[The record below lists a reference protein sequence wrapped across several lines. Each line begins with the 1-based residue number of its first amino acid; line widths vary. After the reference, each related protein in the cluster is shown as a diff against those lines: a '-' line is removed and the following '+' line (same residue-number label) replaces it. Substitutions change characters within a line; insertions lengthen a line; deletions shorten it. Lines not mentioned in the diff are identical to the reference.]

1 MAKPD
6 KADSTSTVAESK
18 TSSATSS
25 TDNKATPIDTS
36 SKPDGY
42 KSLSEVDRAYI
53 DSILESQ
60 KNPGQIYHAPAY
72 DEAVNKAT
80 DKEQNLL
87 DRFVFNKNTYD
98 NVNDSITDIVNN
110 RDNNPEAYN
119 NLKKDLD
126 TLSYLT
132 NPDSEYFDDS
142 KAEYKKDLD
151 RSMSPLFKDITDKDN
166 HFFKSAFN
174 DFTDSKRG
182 GLFRKVNKDQVL
194 KDYVVGVER
203 KAYKAPE
210 TVEAPKIPTTVATP
224 KISPTVE
231 APKGLTAA
239 DIKNRFGNDAAAAAE
254 WMKNNPGY
262 KPGQA
267 TEKYM
272 NDLGYT
278 RSKDGSFT
286 ESTKSRNTYDP
297 LKVDFSGLKNG
308 AFNVFGE
315 MSRGPTNLG
324 GTTIN
329 TIDNKVNNDFI
340 KRLPKSDS
348 IESSD
353 NSSYN
358 SNSPSS
364 GGYTNN
370 SVSNAADKQYRR
382 VSRNNESIG
391 LADDPNRANYNDDWN
406 RGMTDKSTD
415 VVSDENKKTFVKK
428 IIKRDPLNRTITKK
442 IISKRGM

>member
-1 MAKPD
+1 
-6 KADSTSTVAESK
+6 
-18 TSSATSS
+18 
-25 TDNKATPIDTS
+25 
-36 SKPDGY
+36 
-42 KSLSEVDRAYI
+42 
-53 DSILESQ
+53 
-60 KNPGQIYHAPAY
+60 
-72 DEAVNKAT
+72 
-80 DKEQNLL
+80 
-87 DRFVFNKNTYD
+87 
-98 NVNDSITDIVNN
+98 
-110 RDNNPEAYN
+110 
-119 NLKKDLD
+119 
-126 TLSYLT
+126 
-132 NPDSEYFDDS
+132 
-142 KAEYKKDLD
+142 
-151 RSMSPLFKDITDKDN
+151 MSPLFKDITDKDN
-166 HFFKSAFN
+166 HFFKSASNDSKAEYKKDLDRSMSLIFKDITDKDNYFFKSAFN
-174 DFTDSKRG
+174 DFTDSKKG

-210 TVEAPKIPTTVATP
+210 TVATP
-224 KISPTVE
+224 KVSPTVE

-272 NDLGYT
+272 NDLGYI
-278 RSKDGSFT
+278 KGADGSFT
-286 ESTKSRNTYDP
+286 ESTRSRNTYDP
-297 LKVDFSGLKNG
+297 LKVDFSGLKNS

-324 GTTIN
+324 GTTI
-329 TIDNKVNNDFI
+329 DKVNNDFI
-340 KRLPKSDS
+340 KKLPKSDS

-358 SNSPSS
+358 INSPSS

-370 SVSNAADKQYRR
+370 SVSDAADKQYKR

-415 VVSDENKKTFVKK
+415 VVSDENKKTFIKK
-428 IIKRDPLNRTITKK
+428 VIKRDPLNRTITKK
-442 IISKRGM
+442 IISKRGV

>member
-6 KADSTSTVAESK
+6 KAESTSTVAESK
-18 TSSATSS
+18 SSNATSS
-25 TDNKATPIDTS
+25 TATPIDTS

-60 KNPGQIYHAPAY
+60 KNPGQVYHAPAY
-72 DEAVNKAT
+72 DEALNKAT
-80 DKEQNLL
+80 DKDQNLL
-87 DRFVFNKNTYD
+87 DRFAFNKKTYD

-110 RDNNPEAYN
+110 RYNNPEDYN

-151 RSMSPLFKDITDKDN
+151 RSMSLIFKDITDKDN
-166 HFFKSAFN
+166 YFFKSASN
-174 DFTDSKRG
+174 DFTDSKKG

-194 KDYVVGVER
+194 KDYAVGVER

-210 TVEAPKIPTTVATP
+210 TVEAPKISPTVETP
-224 KISPTVE
+224 KVSPTVE

-272 NDLGYT
+272 NDLGYI
-278 RSKDGSFT
+278 KGADGSFT
-286 ESTKSRNTYDP
+286 ESTRSRNTYDP
-297 LKVDFSGLKNG
+297 LKVDFSGLKNS

-324 GTTIN
+324 GTTI
-329 TIDNKVNNDFI
+329 DKVNNDFI
-340 KRLPKSDS
+340 KKLPKSDS

-358 SNSPSS
+358 INSPSS

-370 SVSNAADKQYRR
+370 SVSDAADKQYKR

-415 VVSDENKKTFVKK
+415 VVSDENKKTFIKK
-428 IIKRDPLNRTITKK
+428 VIKRDPLNRTITKK
-442 IISKRGM
+442 IISKRGV

>member
-1 MAKPD
+1 MAKHD
-6 KADSTSTVAESK
+6 KAESTSTAAESK
-18 TSSATSS
+18 SSSATSS

-36 SKPDGY
+36 AKSDGY
-42 KSLSEVDRAYI
+42 KSLSETDKAYI

-60 KNPGQIYHAPAY
+60 KNPGQVYHTPAF

-80 DKEQNLL
+80 DKDRKLT
-87 DRFVFNKNTYD
+87 DRFTFSKKQYD
-98 NVNDSITDIVNN
+98 SINDSITDIVNN
-110 RDNNPEAYN
+110 RDKDPEAYN
-119 NLKKDLD
+119 NLKKGLD

-142 KAEYKKDLD
+142 KAEYNRNRDD
-151 RSMSPLFKDITDKDN
+151 YQSPLFKDITNEDDY
-166 HFFKSAFN
+166 FFKSAFQ
-174 DFTDSKRG
+174 DFIDSKKG
-182 GLFRKVNKDQVL
+182 GLFRNINKNQVL
-194 KDYVVGVER
+194 KDYATGVER
-203 KAYKAPE
+203 KIYKAPE
-210 TVEAPKIPTTVATP
+210 TVAAPKVSTVEAPKV
-224 KISPTVE
+224 SPTVE

-254 WMKNNPGY
+254 WMKNNPDY
-262 KPGQA
+262 KPGPA

-272 NDLGYT
+272 NDLGYI
-278 RSKDGSFT
+278 KGEDGSFT
-286 ESTKSRNTYDP
+286 ESTGSRNRYDP

-308 AFNVFGE
+308 ASNVFGE

-329 TIDNKVNNDFI
+329 RAPTDII
-340 KRLPKSDS
+340 TKRLPKSDS

-358 SNSPSS
+358 SNNPSS
-364 GGYTNN
+364 SGYTNN

-391 LADDPNRANYNDDWN
+391 LADDLNRANYNDDWN

-415 VVSDENKKTFVKK
+415 VVSDENKKTFVKSV
-428 IIKRDPLNRTITKK
+428 IKRDPLNRTITKK

>member
-6 KADSTSTVAESK
+6 KADSTSTAAESK
-18 TSSATSS
+18 SSSATSS
-25 TDNKATPIDTS
+25 TATPIDTS

-42 KSLSEVDRAYI
+42 KSLSDIDKAYI

-60 KNPGQIYHAPAY
+60 KNPGQVYHTPAY
-72 DEAVNKAT
+72 DEALNKAA
-80 DKEQNLL
+80 DKDKSLSE
-87 DRFVFNKNTYD
+87 RTIFSKNVYD

-142 KAEYKKDLD
+142 KAKYKSD
-151 RSMSPLFKDITDKDN
+151 MSDIRELLGPSFDEDN
-166 HFFKSAFN
+166 YFFRSAFN
-174 DFTDSKRG
+174 DFTNSKKG
-182 GLFRKVNKDQVL
+182 GLFREVNKDQVL
-194 KDYVVGVER
+194 DQVTGVER

-210 TVEAPKIPTTVATP
+210 TVATPKVQTTVAAPKVQTTVEAPKAPTTVAT
-224 KISPTVE
+224 
-231 APKGLTAA
+231 PKGLTAA

-262 KPGQA
+262 KPGAA

-272 NDLGYT
+272 NDLGYI
-278 RSKDGSFT
+278 KGEDGSFT
-286 ESTKSRNTYDP
+286 ESTRSRNNYDP

-308 AFNVFGE
+308 ASNVFGE
-315 MSRGPTNLG
+315 MSRGHTNLG
-324 GTTIN
+324 GTT
-329 TIDNKVNNDFI
+329 VNRVPTDI
-340 KRLPKSDS
+340 TKRLPKSDS

-353 NSSYN
+353 SSSYN
-358 SNSPSS
+358 INNPSS
-364 GGYTNN
+364 SGYTNN

-391 LADDPNRANYNDDWN
+391 LSDDPNRANYNDDWN

-428 IIKRDPLNRTITKK
+428 VIKRDPLNRIIAKK
-442 IISKRGM
+442 IISKRGV

>member
-6 KADSTSTVAESK
+6 KAESTSNVAESK
-18 TSSATSS
+18 SSGATSS
-25 TDNKATPIDTS
+25 TATPIDTS

-42 KSLSEVDRAYI
+42 KSLSETDKAYI

-60 KNPGQIYHAPAY
+60 KNPGKVYHAPAY
-72 DEAVNKAT
+72 NEALNKAT
-80 DKEQNLL
+80 DKDRDLT
-87 DRFVFNKNTYD
+87 DRFVFSKNTYD
-98 NVNDSITDIVNN
+98 KVGDSISDIVNN
-110 RDNNPEAYN
+110 RDKDPEAYN

-126 TLSYLT
+126 VLSYLT

-142 KAEYKKDLD
+142 KVEYSMDKSVSLPFIGKDFD
-151 RSMSPLFKDITDKDN
+151 FNNDVFN
-166 HFFKSAFN
+166 NAFN
-174 DFTDSKRG
+174 DFTNSKKG

-194 KDYVVGVER
+194 NDYITGVER

-210 TVEAPKIPTTVATP
+210 TVEAPKVSTVETP
-224 KISPTVE
+224 KTVE

-239 DIKNRFGNDAAAAAE
+239 DIKNRFGSDAAAAVE

-262 KPGQA
+262 KPGPA

-272 NDLGYT
+272 NDLGYVK
-278 RSKDGSFT
+278 SEDGSFT
-286 ESTKSRNTYDP
+286 ESTRSRNRYDP
-297 LKVDFSGLKNG
+297 LKVDFSGLKN
-308 AFNVFGE
+308 AASNVFGE
-315 MSRGPTNLG
+315 MSRGSTNLG

-329 TIDNKVNNDFI
+329 RVPTDNI
-340 KRLPKSDS
+340 TKRLPKSDS

-358 SNSPSS
+358 SNNPSS
-364 GGYTNN
+364 SGYTNN

-415 VVSDENKKTFVKK
+415 VVSDENKKTFIKG

>member
-6 KADSTSTVAESK
+6 KAESTSNVAESK
-18 TSSATSS
+18 STGATSS
-25 TDNKATPIDTS
+25 TNNKATPIDTS

-42 KSLSEVDRAYI
+42 KSLSEVDKAYI

-60 KNPGQIYHAPAY
+60 KNPGQVYHAPAY
-72 DEAVNKAT
+72 DEALNKAT
-80 DKEQNLL
+80 SKDRDPT
-87 DRFVFNKNTYD
+87 DRFVFSKNTYD
-98 NVNDSITDIVNN
+98 KVSDSISDIVNN
-110 RDNNPEAYN
+110 RDKNPEAYN

-126 TLSYLT
+126 ALSYLT
-132 NPDSEYFDDS
+132 NPDSKYFDDS
-142 KAEYKKDLD
+142 KVEYSMDKSVSLPFIGKDFDLNND
-151 RSMSPLFKDITDKDN
+151 VFN
-166 HFFKSAFN
+166 NAFN
-174 DFTDSKRG
+174 DFTNSKKG
-182 GLFRKVNKDQVL
+182 GLFRKVNTDQVL
-194 KDYVVGVER
+194 KDYITGVER

-210 TVEAPKIPTTVATP
+210 TVAAPKVQ
-224 KISPTVE
+224 TVE
-231 APKGLTAA
+231 APETVEATKGLTAA
-239 DIKNRFGNDAAAAAE
+239 DIKNRFGSDAAAAAE

-262 KPGQA
+262 RPGPA
-267 TEKYM
+267 TEKYF
-272 NDLGYT
+272 NDLGYV
-278 RSKDGSFT
+278 KGEDGSFT
-286 ESTKSRNTYDP
+286 ENRGSRNKYDP
-297 LKVDFSGLKNG
+297 LKVDFSGLKN
-308 AFNVFGE
+308 AASNVFGE

-329 TIDNKVNNDFI
+329 RVPTDII
-340 KRLPKSDS
+340 AKRLPKSDS

-358 SNSPSS
+358 SNNPSA

-370 SVSNAADKQYRR
+370 SVSSAADKQYRR

-415 VVSDENKKTFVKK
+415 VVSDENKKTFVKGV
-428 IIKRDPLNRTITKK
+428 IKRDPLNRTITKK

>member
-6 KADSTSTVAESK
+6 KAESTSTVAESK
-18 TSSATSS
+18 SS
-25 TDNKATPIDTS
+25 NATPIDTS

-42 KSLSEVDRAYI
+42 ESLSEVDRAYI
-53 DSILESQ
+53 DNILESQ

-72 DEAVNKAT
+72 DEALNKAT
-80 DKEQNLL
+80 DKDQNLL
-87 DRFVFNKNTYD
+87 DRFVFNKKTYD

-110 RDNNPEAYN
+110 RYNNPEDYN

-142 KAEYKKDLD
+142 KAEYKRDINK
-151 RSMSPLFKDITDKDN
+151 SMSPLFKDITDEDN
-166 HFFKSAFN
+166 YFFKSAFN
-174 DFTDSKRG
+174 DFTDSKKG

-194 KDYVVGVER
+194 KDYAVGVER
-203 KAYKAPE
+203 KVYKAPE
-210 TVEAPKIPTTVATP
+210 TVETP

-231 APKGLTAA
+231 TPKGLTAA

-262 KPGQA
+262 KPGKA

-272 NDLGYT
+272 NDLGYVK
-278 RSKDGSFT
+278 SADGSFT
-286 ESTKSRNTYDP
+286 ESTRSRNTYDP

-315 MSRGPTNLG
+315 MSRGSTNLG

-329 TIDNKVNNDFI
+329 TIDDKVNNDFI

-358 SNSPSS
+358 TNSPSS

-370 SVSNAADKQYRR
+370 SVSNAADKQYKR

-391 LADDPNRANYNDDWN
+391 LADDINRANYNDDWN

-415 VVSDENKKTFVKK
+415 VVSDENKKTFIKK
-428 IIKRDPLNRTITKK
+428 VIKRDPLNRTITKK
-442 IISKRGM
+442 IISKRGL

>member
-6 KADSTSTVAESK
+6 KAESTSTAAESK
-18 TSSATSS
+18 SSGATSS

-42 KSLSEVDRAYI
+42 KSLSDVDKAYI

-60 KNPGQIYHAPAY
+60 KNPGQVYHTPAY
-72 DEAVNKAT
+72 NEAVNKAT
-80 DKEQNLL
+80 DKDRPLM
-87 DRFVFNKNTYD
+87 DRFTFNKKTYD
-98 NVNDSITDIVNN
+98 SVNDSINDIINN
-110 RDNNPEAYN
+110 RDKDPESYN

-142 KAEYKKDLD
+142 KAEYNRNRDD
-151 RSMSPLFKDITDKDN
+151 YQSPLFKDMTNEDDY
-166 HFFKSAFN
+166 FFKSAFQ
-174 DFTDSKRG
+174 DFTDSKKG
-182 GLFRKVNKDQVL
+182 GLFRNIDKNQVL
-194 KDYVVGVER
+194 KDYVTGVER
-203 KAYKAPE
+203 KVYKAPE
-210 TVEAPKIPTTVATP
+210 TVEAPKV
-224 KISPTVE
+224 SPTVEAPKVPTTIE

-239 DIKNRFGNDAAAAAE
+239 DIKNRFGSDAAAAAE

-262 KPGQA
+262 KPGAA

-272 NDLGYT
+272 NDLGYI
-278 RSKDGSFT
+278 KGEDGSFT
-286 ESTKSRNTYDP
+286 EGTRSRNKYDP
-297 LKVDFSGLKNG
+297 LKVDFSGLKSG
-308 AFNVFGE
+308 ASNVFGE

-329 TIDNKVNNDFI
+329 RAPTDII
-340 KRLPKSDS
+340 TKRLPKSDS

-370 SVSNAADKQYRR
+370 SVSSAADKQYRR

-428 IIKRDPLNRTITKK
+428 VIKRDPLNRTITKK
-442 IISKRGM
+442 IISKRGV

>member
-6 KADSTSTVAESK
+6 KAESTSTAAESK
-18 TSSATSS
+18 SSGATSS

-60 KNPGQIYHAPAY
+60 KNPGQVYHTPAFN
-72 DEAVNKAT
+72 EALNRAT
-80 DKEQNLL
+80 DK
-87 DRFVFNKNTYD
+87 DRPLMERFAFNKKTYD
-98 NVNDSITDIVNN
+98 NVNDSISDIVNN
-110 RDNNPEAYN
+110 RDNDTEAYN

-142 KAEYKKDLD
+142 NVEYKKDID
-151 RSMSPLFKDITDKDN
+151 KNVSPLFKDLYDEDN
-166 HFFKSAFN
+166 YFFKSAFN
-174 DFTDSKRG
+174 DFIDSKSS
-182 GLFRKVNKDQVL
+182 GLFKKVNKDQVL
-194 KDYVVGVER
+194 KDYVTGVKR
-203 KAYKAPE
+203 KSYEAPE
-210 TVEAPKIPTTVATP
+210 TVAAPKVPTTVQAPNVPTTVA
-224 KISPTVE
+224 

-262 KPGQA
+262 KPGPA

-272 NDLGYT
+272 NDLGYIK
-278 RSKDGSFT
+278 SEDGIFT
-286 ESTKSRNTYDP
+286 ESTGSRNRYDP
-297 LKVDFSGLKNG
+297 LKVDFSGLKSG
-308 AFNVFGE
+308 ASNVFGE

-329 TIDNKVNNDFI
+329 KVPTDI
-340 KRLPKSDS
+340 ITKKLPKSDS

-358 SNSPSS
+358 SNNPSS

-370 SVSNAADKQYRR
+370 SVSSAADKQYKR

-415 VVSDENKKTFVKK
+415 VVSDENKKTFIKS

>member
-18 TSSATSS
+18 STGATSS
-25 TDNKATPIDTS
+25 TSTPIDLS

-42 KSLSEVDRAYI
+42 KSLSEVDKAYI

-60 KNPGQIYHAPAY
+60 KNPGQVYHTPAY
-72 DEAVNKAT
+72 DEALNKAT
-80 DKEQNLL
+80 DKDSNIL
-87 DRFVFNKNTYD
+87 DRFVFNKKAYN

-142 KAEYKKDLD
+142 NAEYKRDINK
-151 RSMSPLFKDITDKDN
+151 SMSPLFKDITDEDN
-166 HFFKSAFN
+166 FFFKSAFN
-174 DFTDSKRG
+174 DFTDSKKG
-182 GLFRKVNKDQVL
+182 GFLRKVNKDQVL
-194 KDYVVGVER
+194 KDYVTGVER

-210 TVEAPKIPTTVATP
+210 TVEAPKVSTNVDNKNEVVNNLNQAT
-224 KISPTVE
+224 
-231 APKGLTAA
+231 KGLTAA
-239 DIKNRFGNDAAAAAE
+239 DIKNRFGSDAAAAAE

-262 KPGQA
+262 KPGPA

-278 RSKDGSFT
+278 KGLDGGFT
-286 ESTKSRNTYDP
+286 EITRSRNTYDP
-297 LKVDFSGLKNG
+297 LKVDFSGLKSG
-308 AFNVFGE
+308 ASNVFGE

-329 TIDNKVNNDFI
+329 RVPTDII
-340 KRLPKSDS
+340 TKRLPKSDS

-358 SNSPSS
+358 SNNPSS

-370 SVSNAADKQYRR
+370 SVSNAADKQYKR

-415 VVSDENKKTFVKK
+415 IVSDENKKTFVKK

>member
-6 KADSTSTVAESK
+6 KAESTSTAAESK
-18 TSSATSS
+18 SSGATSS
-25 TDNKATPIDTS
+25 TANKATPIDTS

-42 KSLSEVDRAYI
+42 KSLSDVDKAYI

-60 KNPGQIYHAPAY
+60 KNPGQVYHAPAY
-72 DEAVNKAT
+72 DEAANKAT
-80 DKEQNLL
+80 DRDRKLT
-87 DRFVFNKNTYD
+87 DRFTFSKKQYNTI
-98 NVNDSITDIVNN
+98 NDSINDIVNN
-110 RDNNPEAYN
+110 RDKDPEAYN

-142 KAEYKKDLD
+142 NAQYKRNRDD
-151 RSMSPLFKDITDKDN
+151 YQSPLFKDITDEDDY
-166 HFFKSAFN
+166 FFKSAFQ
-174 DFTDSKRG
+174 DFIDSKKG

-194 KDYVVGVER
+194 KDYAIGVER
-203 KAYKAPE
+203 KTYKAPE
-210 TVEAPKIPTTVATP
+210 TVQAPKVPTTVEAL
-224 KISPTVE
+224 KVPTTVQ
-231 APKGLTAA
+231 APKGLTAD

-262 KPGQA
+262 KPGPA

-278 RSKDGSFT
+278 KGEDGSFT
-286 ESTKSRNTYDP
+286 ENTVSRNRYDP
-297 LKVDFSGLKNG
+297 LKVDFSGLKSG
-308 AFNVFGE
+308 ASNVFGE

-329 TIDNKVNNDFI
+329 KVPTDI
-340 KRLPKSDS
+340 ITKKLPKSDS

-358 SNSPSS
+358 SNNPSP

-415 VVSDENKKTFVKK
+415 VVSDENKKTFIKK

>member
-6 KADSTSTVAESK
+6 KAESTSNVAESK
-18 TSSATSS
+18 SSSATSS
-25 TDNKATPIDTS
+25 TNNKATPIDTS
-36 SKPDGY
+36 AKPDGY
-42 KSLSEVDRAYI
+42 KSLSDVDKAYI

-60 KNPGQIYHAPAY
+60 KNPGQVYHAPAY
-72 DEAVNKAT
+72 DEALNKAT
-80 DKEQNLL
+80 SKDRDLT
-87 DRFVFNKNTYD
+87 DRFIFNKNTYD
-98 NVNDSITDIVNN
+98 KVSDSISDIVNN
-110 RDNNPEAYN
+110 RDKDSEAYN

-126 TLSYLT
+126 ALSYLT

-142 KAEYKKDLD
+142 KVEYTMDKSVSLPFMSKDFD
-151 RSMSPLFKDITDKDN
+151 FN
-166 HFFKSAFN
+166 NNVFNNAFN
-174 DFTDSKRG
+174 DFTNSKKG
-182 GLFRKVNKDQVL
+182 GLFRNINKNQVL
-194 KDYVVGVER
+194 KDYITGVER
-203 KAYKAPE
+203 KAPKAPE
-210 TVEAPKIPTTVATP
+210 TVSAPKVSTVETP
-224 KISPTVE
+224 KGPTTVE

-239 DIKNRFGNDAAAAAE
+239 DIRNRFGNDGAAAAE

-262 KPGQA
+262 NPGPA

-272 NDLGYT
+272 NDLGYVKGEDGGFTENT
-278 RSKDGSFT
+278 RS
-286 ESTKSRNTYDP
+286 RNRYDP
-297 LKVDFSGLKNG
+297 LKVDFSGLKSG
-308 AFNVFGE
+308 ASNVFGE

-329 TIDNKVNNDFI
+329 RAPTDTIT

-358 SNSPSS
+358 SNNPSS
-364 GGYTNN
+364 SGYTNN
-370 SVSNAADKQYRR
+370 SVSSAADKQYRR

>member
-6 KADSTSTVAESK
+6 KAESTSTAAESK
-18 TSSATSS
+18 TSGATSS

-42 KSLSEVDRAYI
+42 KSLSDVDKAYI

-60 KNPGQIYHAPAY
+60 KNPGQVYHAPSF

-80 DKEQNLL
+80 DKDRSLM
-87 DRFVFNKNTYD
+87 DRFTFSKKQYD
-98 NVNDSITDIVNN
+98 SINDSINDIVNN
-110 RDNNPEAYN
+110 RNKDPEAYN

-142 KAEYKKDLD
+142 KAEYNRNRDD
-151 RSMSPLFKDITDKDN
+151 YQSPLFKDITDEDDY
-166 HFFKSAFN
+166 FFKSAFQ
-174 DFTDSKRG
+174 DFIDSKKG
-182 GLFRKVNKDQVL
+182 GLFRNINKNQVL
-194 KDYVVGVER
+194 KDYVTGVER
-203 KAYKAPE
+203 KVYKAPE
-210 TVEAPKIPTTVATP
+210 TVEAPKVPTVKTP

-239 DIKNRFGNDAAAAAE
+239 DIKNRFGSDAAAAAE

-262 KPGQA
+262 KPGTA

-272 NDLGYT
+272 NDLGYV
-278 RSKDGSFT
+278 KGEDGSFT
-286 ESTKSRNTYDP
+286 ESTRSRNIYNP
-297 LKVDFSGLKNG
+297 LKVDFSGLKSG
-308 AFNVFGE
+308 ASNVFGE
-315 MSRGPTNLG
+315 MSRGSTNLG

-329 TIDNKVNNDFI
+329 TSPTDII
-340 KRLPKSDS
+340 TKRLPKSDS

-358 SNSPSS
+358 INNTSS
-364 GGYTNN
+364 SGYTNN

-442 IISKRGM
+442 IILKRGM

>member
-6 KADSTSTVAESK
+6 KAESTSTVAESK
-18 TSSATSS
+18 SSNATSS
-25 TDNKATPIDTS
+25 TATPIDTS

-60 KNPGQIYHAPAY
+60 KNPGQVYHAPAY
-72 DEAVNKAT
+72 DEALNKAT
-80 DKEQNLL
+80 DKDQNLL
-87 DRFVFNKNTYD
+87 DRFAFNKKTYD

-110 RDNNPEAYN
+110 RFNNPEDYN

-166 HFFKSAFN
+166 YFFNSAFN
-174 DFTDSKRG
+174 DFTDSKKG

-194 KDYVVGVER
+194 KDYAVGVER

-210 TVEAPKIPTTVATP
+210 TVATPKVSPTVATP
-224 KISPTVE
+224 KVSPTV
-231 APKGLTAA
+231 ATPKGLTAA

-272 NDLGYT
+272 NDLGYI
-278 RSKDGSFT
+278 KGADGSFT
-286 ESTKSRNTYDP
+286 ESTRSRNTYDP

-324 GTTIN
+324 GTTI
-329 TIDNKVNNDFI
+329 DKVNNDFI
-340 KRLPKSDS
+340 KKLPKSDS

-358 SNSPSS
+358 INSPSS

-370 SVSNAADKQYRR
+370 SVSNAADKQYKR

-415 VVSDENKKTFVKK
+415 VVSDENKKTFIKSV
-428 IIKRDPLNRTITKK
+428 IKRDPLNRTITKK
-442 IISKRGM
+442 IISKRGV

>member
-1 MAKPD
+1 MAKPE
-6 KADSTSTVAESK
+6 KAESTSTAAESK
-18 TSSATSS
+18 SSSATSS

-42 KSLSEVDRAYI
+42 KSLSDVDKAYI

-60 KNPGQIYHAPAY
+60 KNPGQVYHAPSY

-80 DKEQNLL
+80 DRDRPLT
-87 DRFVFNKNTYD
+87 DRFTFSKKQYD
-98 NVNDSITDIVNN
+98 VINDSINDIV
-110 RDNNPEAYN
+110 
-119 NLKKDLD
+119 
-126 TLSYLT
+126 
-132 NPDSEYFDDS
+132 
-142 KAEYKKDLD
+142 
-151 RSMSPLFKDITDKDN
+151 
-166 HFFKSAFN
+166 KSAFQ
-174 DFTDSKRG
+174 DSIDSKKG
-182 GLFRKVNKDQVL
+182 GLFRNINKNQVL
-194 KDYVVGVER
+194 KDYVTGVER
-203 KAYKAPE
+203 KVYKSPE
-210 TVEAPKIPTTVATP
+210 TVESPKVSPIVEAPKV
-224 KISPTVE
+224 SPIVE

-239 DIKNRFGNDAAAAAE
+239 DIKNRFGSDAAAAAE

-262 KPGQA
+262 KPAQA

-272 NDLGYT
+272 NDLGYI
-278 RSKDGSFT
+278 KGEDGSFT
-286 ESTKSRNTYDP
+286 ESTGSRNRYDP
-297 LKVDFSGLKNG
+297 LKVDFSGLKSG
-308 AFNVFGE
+308 ASNVFGE

-329 TIDNKVNNDFI
+329 RVPTDNI
-340 KRLPKSDS
+340 TKRLPKSDS

-358 SNSPSS
+358 SNNPSS

-370 SVSNAADKQYRR
+370 SVSSAADKQYRR

-428 IIKRDPLNRTITKK
+428 VIKRDPLNRTITKK
-442 IISKRGM
+442 IISKRGV